1 MATRNG
7 YSPRKFGT
15 ILDVSHIVIGIA
27 VVIMAFFAFV
37 SPDRYMIF
45 FPVIFFLSSVL
56 NIMTGWFYIKMYPRV
71 KKKKTLGTF
80 YIIVGLIILVL
91 CIISAISI
99 WSRA

>member
-1 MATRNG
+1 
-7 YSPRKFGT
+7 
-15 ILDVSHIVIGIA
+15 
-27 VVIMAFFAFV
+27 
-37 SPDRYMIF
+37 
-45 FPVIFFLSSVL
+45 
-56 NIMTGWFYIKMYPRV
+56 MTGWFYIKMYPRV